1 MKFIDEAFITV
12 EAGHGGNGC
21 VSFRREKYVPK
32 GGPDGGDGG
41 KGGDIVFVA
50 TPRKSTL
57 RDFRFKR
64 HFKAQ
69 RGAHGRGKKQ
79 SGKSGNNL
87 IIEVPPGTLIYN
99 AENRA
104 LIKDLSG
111 ADEAC
116 IVARGGRGGLGNCHF
131 LSSRNRAP
139 RQASEG
145 EPGEVLAVTLELKL
159 LADVGFIGLPNAGKS
174 TLISR
179 MSSARPKIA
188 NYPFTTLIP
197 TLGVVASED
206 RDPFV
211 VADIPGLI
219 EGAHRGVGL
228 GTRFLKHV
236 ERTEILLH
244 MIDLGGS
251 SQEDLISAYHVI
263 NGELEQFNPKLSQE
277 RQVIALNKVD
287 IAGARALAEGVAE
300 ALKHFNS
307 DIWIISA
314 LTGEGVDALKS
325 HLGGLVEKARTV
337 GSERKD
343 AIEA

>member
-1 MKFIDEAFITV
+1 MKFIDEALITV

-50 TPRKSTL
+50 TSRKSTL

-64 HFKAQ
+64 HFRAQ
-69 RGAHGRGKKQ
+69 RGAHGRGKKKA
-79 SGKSGNNL
+79 GKSGKDL
-87 IIEVPPGTLIYN
+87 VIEVPLGTLICN
-99 AENRA
+99 AENSA
-104 LIKDLSG
+104 IIKDLSG
-111 ADEAC
+111 LDETF
-116 IVARGGRGGLGNCHF
+116 ILARGGRGGPGNCHF

-139 RQASEG
+139 RYAGEG
-145 EPGEVLAVTLELKL
+145 EPGEALTVTLELKL

-179 MSSARPKIA
+179 LSSARPKIA
-188 NYPFTTLIP
+188 DYPFTTLIP
-197 TLGVVASED
+197 TLGVVESED

-236 ERTEILLH
+236 ERTDFLLH
-244 MIDLGGS
+244 MIDLDGS
-251 SQEDLISAYHVI
+251 SQEDLVGAYHVI
-263 NGELEQFNPKLSQE
+263 NSELELFNPKLAQE

-287 IAGARALAEGVAE
+287 TPGARTLAKEVVE
-300 ALKHFNS
+300 ALKVFNS

-325 HLGGLVEKARTV
+325 HLGGLVEKARTG

-343 AIEA
+343 AMEA